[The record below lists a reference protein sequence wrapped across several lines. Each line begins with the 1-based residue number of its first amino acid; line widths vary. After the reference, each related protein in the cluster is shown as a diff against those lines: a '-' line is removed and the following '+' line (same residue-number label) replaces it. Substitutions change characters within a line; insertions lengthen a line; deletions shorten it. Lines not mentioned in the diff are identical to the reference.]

1 MKHEEN
7 YLDINRDSWNKRV
20 ETHLHSAFYDLQG
33 FKAGRNSLT
42 AAELEFLGDVHEKKI
57 LHLQCHFG
65 QETMSLSRMGAI
77 STGVD
82 LSDKA
87 IAAARA
93 LAAELGLSSKFICAD
108 LYSLPQH
115 LEERFDCVYT
125 SFGTIGWLPDIEKWV
140 QIIKHFLKPG
150 GSFVFVDFQPVIWM
164 FDDNFEKVAYTYHNS
179 GAIIET
185 FTGTYADR
193 NADITQSYVMW
204 NHGISEVLNSLI
216 KHGLEIKSFDEYDYS
231 PYNCFNKTIEFEPKK
246 YRIEYFD
253 DKIPMVYSINAI
265 RKNNS

>member
-42 AAELEFLGDVHEKKI
+42 AIELEFLGDVHEKKI

-87 IAAARA
+87 IDAA
-93 LAAELGLSSKFICAD
+93 LALASELGLSSKFICAD

-150 GSFVFVDFQPVIWM
+150 GSFVFVDFHPVIWM
-164 FDDNFEKVAYTYHNS
+164 FDDNLEKIIYSYFQRE
-179 GAIIET
+179 AIVEEE
-185 FTGTYADR
+185 TGTYADPQ
-193 NADITQSYVMW
+193 APFGTTTVTW
-204 NHGISEVLNSLI
+204 NHSLSQVLNALLTA
-216 KHGLEIKSFDEYDYS
+216 GFQLEKFKEYESS
-231 PYNCFNKTIEFEPKK
+231 PFNCLRNMEEISPGQFQIRHLK
-246 YRIEYFD
+246 
-253 DKIPMVYSINAI
+253 DKLPMVYAL
-265 RKNNS
+265 RARRPEE